1 VRIHGYFIRK
11 VRDAETKENVEITI
25 FAIFCAIARERR
37 DQYTKRIL
45 PPFVTPECN
54 IMLCSVMA
62 YLAQYPQK
70 RINYGEA
77 AEILGAMDDRTI
89 RKHILEGREVIDQ
102 TTLELTGVLS
112 EQSGFARIPELKPGL
127 GVNERLGTTV
137 DGIDATVTRMRGA
150 AGEQAPAI
158 VYVHAVYT
166 FHRVRKCGK
175 NSENFGLKI
184 SLNRVLSGIAFDD
197 TS

>member
-1 VRIHGYFIRK
+1 
-11 VRDAETKENVEITI
+11 
-25 FAIFCAIARERR
+25 
-37 DQYTKRIL
+37 
-45 PPFVTPECN
+45 
-54 IMLCSVMA
+54 MLCNVMS
-62 YLAQYPQK
+62 YLAQNPQE

-77 AEILGAMDDRTI
+77 GEVLGAIDDRTI
-89 RKHILEGREVIDQ
+89 RKHVLEGRQVIDQ
-102 TTLELTGVLS
+102 TTLELTRVLS

-127 GVNERLGTTV
+127 GVNERLGATV

-166 FHRVRKCGK
+166 FHRVRKCG
-175 NSENFGLKI
+175 ENFGLKI